1 MKTTAP
7 AAGIKTSGTKQ
18 FLLFGQGGSLFGV
31 ELDAVREVLSL
42 KEQPISPVPNT
53 LPFLLGLTNLRGEIL
68 AAADFGRFTG
78 LDPVDTEHPSS
89 RILVVEAPDPRDVR
103 LSRMRMGSR
112 RLPRRRSF
120 TSQSRSHCLSTRCQ
134 PRSSPI
140 LKRSVQF
147 RRTLAHD
154 SRCRSDRPFRTLVKI
169 ENGELGIGHGALLT
183 GYC

>member
-1 MKTTAP
+1 MKIMAP
-7 AAGIKTSGTKQ
+7 PGAETQASGTKQ

-78 LDPVDTEHPSS
+78 LDPVDTHHSSS

-103 LSRMRMGSR
+103 LSRMRMGLAVSR
-112 RLPRRRSF
+112 VEGVLALNPDRIVSALDVSPDLVPFLKGLYNSAGRL
-120 TSQSRSHCLSTRCQ
+120 LM
-134 PRSSPI
+134 I
-140 LKRSVQF
+140 VDVEAI
-147 RRTLAHD
+147 AH
-154 SRCRSDRPFRTLVKI
+154 SERW
-169 ENGELGIGHGALLT
+169 
-183 GYC
+183 

>member
-103 LSRMRMGSR
+103 LSRMRMGSAVSR
-112 RLPRRRSF
+112 VEGVLPLNPDRIVSALDVSPDLAPFLKGLYNSEGRL
-120 TSQSRSHCLSTRCQ
+120 LM
-134 PRSSPI
+134 I
-140 LKRSVQF
+140 LDVEAI
-147 RRTLAHD
+147 AH
-154 SRCRSDRPFRTLVKI
+154 SERW
-169 ENGELGIGHGALLT
+169 
-183 GYC
+183 